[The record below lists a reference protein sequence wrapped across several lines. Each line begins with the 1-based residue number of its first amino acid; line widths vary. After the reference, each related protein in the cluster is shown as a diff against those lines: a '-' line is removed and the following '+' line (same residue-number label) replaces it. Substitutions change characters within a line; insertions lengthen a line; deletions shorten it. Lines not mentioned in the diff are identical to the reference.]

1 MEKEEVLVIENAEAG
16 QWTPASGCQEPD
28 ANDAR
33 SIGQM
38 NAESNTRIW
47 QWMTVVVTALLAVAV
62 LLLAA
67 VVGGAL

>member
-1 MEKEEVLVIENAEAG
+1 
-16 QWTPASGCQEPD
+16 
-28 ANDAR
+28 
-33 SIGQM
+33 M